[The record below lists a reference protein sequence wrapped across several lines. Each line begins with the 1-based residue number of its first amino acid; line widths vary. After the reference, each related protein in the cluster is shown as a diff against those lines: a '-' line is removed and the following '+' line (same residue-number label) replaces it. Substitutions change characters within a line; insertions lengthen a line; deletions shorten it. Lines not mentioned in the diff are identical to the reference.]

1 MWKFASANVLQTMSE
16 ELRSMKGRGPE
27 SLAQSSRSSMDSSR
41 SRLASPAPKA
51 KGGASSSPSGEVIDF
66 VYLKNVLLQF
76 LEQRDKKYQQ
86 QLIPVLGMLLHFD
99 KKDEQKWM
107 AAVSAK

>member
-1 MWKFASANVLQTMSE
+1 MSE
-16 ELRSMKGRGPE
+16 ELRTLKVRGPD
-27 SLAQSSRSSMDSSR
+27 SNAQSSRTSIESSR
-41 SRLASPAPKA
+41 SRLASPTPRP
-51 KGGASSSPSGEVIDF
+51 GTASSQGTETIDY

>member
-1 MWKFASANVLQTMSE
+1 
-16 ELRSMKGRGPE
+16 MKSRG
-27 SLAQSSRSSMDSSR
+27 SDSNAQSSRNSVESSR

-51 KGGASSSPSGEVIDF
+51 GQTADVIDY

-107 AAVSAK
+107 AVVNAK

>member
-1 MWKFASANVLQTMSE
+1 
-16 ELRSMKGRGPE
+16 
-27 SLAQSSRSSMDSSR
+27 
-41 SRLASPAPKA
+41 
-51 KGGASSSPSGEVIDF
+51 

-99 KKDEQKWM
+99 KYGNLPTYPTPLLTMSRKDEQKWM
-107 AAVSAK
+107 AAVSAR

>member
-1 MWKFASANVLQTMSE
+1 MSDDLRALQSKHTSQ
-16 ELRSMKGRGPE
+16 PT
-27 SLAQSSRSSMDSSR
+27 SRTSIESSR
-41 SRLASPAPKA
+41 SRLASPTPRRPT
-51 KGGASSSPSGEVIDF
+51 SSSSQAVDAIDY

-76 LEQRDKKYQQ
+76 LEQRDKRTQQ

-107 AAVSAK
+107 AAVAK

>member
-1 MWKFASANVLQTMSE
+1 MSE
-16 ELRSMKGRGPE
+16 ELRSLKTRGPD
-27 SLAQSSRSSMDSSR
+27 SNAQSSRTSIESSR
-41 SRLASPAPKA
+41 SRLASPTPKA
-51 KGGASSSPSGEVIDF
+51 NSASSQAADAIDY

>member
-1 MWKFASANVLQTMSE
+1 MSD
-16 ELRSMKGRGPE
+16 ELRQIQTAKARGIDA
-27 SLAQSSRSSMDSSR
+27 SNMQSSRSSTESSR
-41 SRLASPAPKA
+41 SRLASPGSKA
-51 KGGASSSPSGEVIDF
+51 GAGGGDAAGGIDY

-99 KKDEQKWM
+99 K
-107 AAVSAK
+107 

>member
-1 MWKFASANVLQTMSE
+1 MSD
-16 ELRSMKGRGPE
+16 ELRSLKTRGPALNE
-27 SLAQSSRSSMDSSR
+27 QSSRSSIESSR
-41 SRLASPAPKA
+41 SRLASPAPRA
-51 KGGASSSPSGEVIDF
+51 GASSGQAADAIDY

>member
-1 MWKFASANVLQTMSE
+1 MSD
-16 ELRSMKGRGPE
+16 ELRTLKVRGPD
-27 SLAQSSRSSMDSSR
+27 SNTQSSRTSIESSR
-41 SRLASPAPKA
+41 SRLASPTPKA
-51 KGGASSSPSGEVIDF
+51 GASSQSTESIDY

>member
-1 MWKFASANVLQTMSE
+1 
-16 ELRSMKGRGPE
+16 MKVRGPD
-27 SLAQSSRSSMDSSR
+27 SNTQSSRASIDSSR
-41 SRLASPAPKA
+41 SRLASPTPKA
-51 KGGASSSPSGEVIDF
+51 GPGSSQASDAIDY

-76 LEQRDKKYQQ
+76 LEQRDKKTQQ

-99 KKDEQKWM
+99 KKDEQKWT

>member
-1 MWKFASANVLQTMSE
+1 MSE
-16 ELRSMKGRGPE
+16 ELRTLKVRGPD
-27 SLAQSSRSSMDSSR
+27 SNVQSSRTSIESSR
-41 SRLASPAPKA
+41 SRLASPTPKP
-51 KGGASSSPSGEVIDF
+51 GTASSQGSDTIDY

>member
-1 MWKFASANVLQTMSE
+1 MSD
-16 ELRSMKGRGPE
+16 ELRNLKSRPD
-27 SLAQSSRSSMDSSR
+27 SNTQSSRTSIESSR
-41 SRLASPAPKA
+41 SRLASPTPR
-51 KGGASSSPSGEVIDF
+51 PSTSTDAIDY

>member
-1 MWKFASANVLQTMSE
+1 MTDELKTLQPSKNRILDTSV
-16 ELRSMKGRGPE
+16 
-27 SLAQSSRSSMDSSR
+27 QSSRSSIDSSPR
-41 SRLASPAPKA
+41 SRIGSPMPKYRTPSTHTESA
-51 KGGASSSPSGEVIDF
+51 ASSSLDY

-76 LEQRDKKYQQ
+76 LEQKDKKYQQ

-107 AAVSAK
+107 AAVIAK